1 MTDTLALAIE
11 KASRLPKAAQDRIGL
26 DLLDQIAALE
36 ALRAE
41 IQIGIDEADAGLTQ
55 ELDLETLLQELREEH
70 ARG

>member
-26 DLLDQIAALE
+26 ELLEQIAALD

-41 IQIGIDEADAGLTQ
+41 IQIGIDEADAGLTE
-55 ELDLETLLQELREEH
+55 ELDPEALLRELHEEH
-70 ARG
+70 AGG

>member
-11 KASRLPKAAQDRIGL
+11 KASRLSEAAQDRIGL
-26 DLLDQIAALE
+26 ELLEQIAALE
-36 ALRAE
+36 AFRAE

-55 ELDLETLLQELREEH
+55 ELDIETLLRELHEEH